1 MTQYLVTELRKLFSY
16 RTFWL
21 FLLLYM
27 GLLLLIMFSASR
39 VQINNQAVGDN
50 LYVFPDIWATLTY
63 IASNFNL
70 LLGILFITLI
80 TDEYAYRTIRQQ
92 VIDGLFRSDIILNK
106 FWVVLLIGAF
116 CSLYVFGLGLG
127 FGLQH
132 TPAVTPAKVLSGSL
146 HVVYYLVQAL
156 GYMSI
161 AVFFAFLIRRNG
173 LTIIAY
179 LVYTKIIEPLI
190 HWQVPDELDKYFPMK
205 VFSSLTPM
213 PGKEVFEAITG
224 PAMQLSP
231 QQAVVPAL
239 IYIFLFY
246 LLSYLLLKVR
256 DL

>member
-1 MTQYLVTELRKLFSY
+1 MIRYLTTELRKLFPH

-27 GLLLLIMFSASR
+27 GLLLLLLFSASQ
-39 VQINNQAVGDN
+39 VQINNQAIGDN
-50 LYVFPDIWATLTY
+50 LYQFPDIWATLTY

-80 TDEYAYRTIRQQ
+80 TDEYAFRTIRQQ

-106 FWVVLLIGAF
+106 FGVVLSVGSF
-116 CSLYVFGLGLG
+116 CSLYVFGLGLV

-132 TPAVTPAKVLSGSL
+132 TPAATPAKVFSGSL

-173 LTIIAY
+173 LAIIAY

-190 HWQVPDELDKYFPMK
+190 HWQIPDELDKYFPMK

-213 PGKEVFEAITG
+213 PGREVFETITG
-224 PAMQLSP
+224 PTMQLSP
-231 QQAVVPAL
+231 QQAVLPAL
-239 IYIFLFY
+239 TYILLFY
-246 LLSYLLLKVR
+246 LLSFLLLKMR

>member
-1 MTQYLVTELRKLFSY
+1 MIQYFATELRKLFPY

-27 GLLLLIMFSASR
+27 GLLLLVMFSASR

-80 TDEYAYRTIRQQ
+80 TDEYTFKTIRQQ

-106 FWVVLLIGAF
+106 FWVVLLIGAC
-116 CSLYVFGLGLG
+116 CSVYVFVLGLG
-127 FGLQH
+127 FGFQH
-132 TPAVTPAKVLSGSL
+132 TPTVTPAKVLSGSM

-173 LTIIAY
+173 LAIIAY

-190 HWQVPDELDKYFPMK
+190 HWRLPDELDKYFPMK

-213 PGKEVFEAITG
+213 PGREVFESITG
-224 PAMQLSP
+224 PAVQLSP

-239 IYIFLFY
+239 IYICLFY
-246 LLSYLLLKVR
+246 LLSYLLLKMR

>member
-1 MTQYLVTELRKLFSY
+1 MTRYLTTELRKLIPY

-21 FLLLYM
+21 FLFIYT
-27 GLLLLIMFSASR
+27 GLLFIVMLSASH
-39 VQINNQAVGDN
+39 VQINNQAIGDN

-80 TDEYAYRTIRQQ
+80 TDEYAFRTSRQQ

-106 FWVVLLIGAF
+106 FWVVLLVGAF

-127 FGLQH
+127 FGIRH
-132 TPAVTPAKVLSGSL
+132 TPEVLPAKILSGSL

-161 AVFFAFLIRRNG
+161 AVLFAFFIRKSG
-173 LTIIAY
+173 LAIIAY

-190 HWQVPDELDKYFPMK
+190 HWQVADNLDKYLPMK
-205 VFSSLTPM
+205 VLSSLTPM
-213 PGKEVFEAITG
+213 PGKEVLESITG
-224 PAMQLSP
+224 PSVQLSP
-231 QQAVVPAL
+231 QQAVLPAL
-239 IYIFLFY
+239 AYMLLFY
-246 LLSYLLLKVR
+246 LLSYMLLKIR